1 VRRRRAR
8 LLDKLKGRFQ
18 NEFSDLR
25 ARDQN
30 LKNLAASQQGD
41 SEISTDDAA
50 EAFLTLEGITKCF
63 GSFKAVDDLNLA
75 IRHGEVF
82 ALLGPSGCGKT
93 TALRQIAGLDQ
104 PDAGVIRLRDTVL
117 VSPADDVFVPP
128 QHRNM
133 GMVFQSYAIW
143 PHLSVFEI
151 IAYPL
156 RVRRWAEADIDK
168 AVREIIGQVG
178 LSGMEERSSQTL
190 SGGQQQRVALA
201 RALVYRP
208 DVLLLDEPFS
218 NLDVKLREQMR
229 VELKLLQREV
239 GVTVILV
246 THDQVE
252 ALSLSDRVA
261 VMREGR
267 VEQVGTPSQLYDEP
281 ASPFVRDFIGQTT
294 SFPVRFQGAAA
305 GGGFTAALPEGAGT
319 LTCGRSRL
327 DGTATDETVLACV
340 RPERIKVS
348 PAEGPPGAN
357 EVAATVKALLYH
369 GDRYE
374 CWLMLAGREV
384 MIFAPREPWI
394 REGGTVHL
402 QFPSE
407 ALSLWPR

>member
-1 VRRRRAR
+1 MRHEAQPREAT
-8 LLDKLKGRFQ
+8 
-18 NEFSDLR
+18 
-25 ARDQN
+25 
-30 LKNLAASQQGD
+30 
-41 SEISTDDAA
+41 ISTDQTA
-50 EAFLTLEGITKCF
+50 EAFLALEGITKCF
-63 GSFKAVDDLNLA
+63 GSFKAVDNLSLE

-82 ALLGPSGCGKT
+82 ALLGPSGCGKST
-93 TALRQIAGLDQ
+93 TLRQIAGLDQ
-104 PDAGVIRLRDTVL
+104 PDAGVIRLRDTIL
-117 VSPADDVFVPP
+117 VSTADDIFVPP
-128 QHRNM
+128 QRRNM

-156 RVRRWAEADIDK
+156 RVRRWAEAEIDA
-168 AVREIIGQVG
+168 AVREIIAQVG
-178 LSGMEERSSQTL
+178 LTGMEERSSQTL

-267 VEQVGTPSQLYDEP
+267 VEQVGTPAELYEEP

-294 SFPVRFQGAAA
+294 CLRGRLTGAAA
-305 GGGFTAALPEGAGT
+305 DGGFTVELGRGAGA
-319 LTCGRSRL
+319 LVCGHSRL
-327 DGTATDETVLACV
+327 NGQAPDGAVLACV
-340 RPERIKVS
+340 RPERVRVS
-348 PAEGPPGAN
+348 PAEGALGAN
-357 EVAATVKALLYH
+357 EVAGTVKALLYH

-374 CWLMLAGREV
+374 CWLTLGGEEV
-384 MIFAPREPWI
+384 MIYAPREPWLH
-394 REGGTVHL
+394 EGGAVHL
-402 QFPSE
+402 HFPAE